1 MRGLRMQSCS
11 TRCTG
16 TWVRT
21 TTPRPLTGSRRVNR
35 YNNWGDCHGYFLVAT
50 GGADIMTDPIMNL
63 WDLMALVPTI
73 EGAAGASPTGTATTQ
88 WAARHRRHRR
98 LDPRRRHHCANPG
111 NNGEPQMDTDEHR

>member
-1 MRGLRMQSCS
+1 
-11 TRCTG
+11 
-16 TWVRT
+16 
-21 TTPRPLTGSRRVNR
+21 
-35 YNNWGDCHGYFLVAT
+35 
-50 GGADIMTDPIMNL
+50 MTDPIMNL